1 LPFEVVVL
9 DDGVSW
15 MAAAQG
21 DQNSAIGNI
30 WDGAIWSENDHQV
43 GLAGTAFK
51 PWDFTQD
58 KLSEATIKEAW
69 IGLTARHRVM
79 TSSIL
84 RIQQRQSLD
93 LVPVSGIV
101 DFVAPHFSDVVREEW
116 DRSKIASDASSM
128 EHFRQLVARSIIVHH
143 PESPERDTHTLALLA
158 LTGNLPSSDRYQYAS
173 VPRVV
178 SEDEFISKG
187 MVAFSRRSCLLWL
200 GAPEKSW
207 LRYELGKTSVRHIL
221 DAMKITNNHG
231 AVCEEITTASSTTS
245 SGATGQVAGT
255 MAYRLAVR
263 CGRYFGSEQGL
274 RQHISALHAP
284 PGTWLC
290 RTCAVDCNTSQART
304 HHERSCG
311 QSSSGTFPQSLHC
324 MLQPAVYLIFVI
336 VFFLSV
342 VAVSGDQNGSVGATP
357 TVGQGGPAKAG
368 VGKKKGKA
376 SQPATLG
383 EEKDTDGS
391 FRVPG
396 FRGVWLNTAGKHF
409 VKVDGERLTTAE
421 GKADV
426 VFFGAIDEAAKKYD
440 SILRMQKKKNHN
452 QKMELN
458 FKPDGTRFLYE
469 DITPASTSGLGGSA
483 ANVVPALSVINIKVR
498 VERVASIFANVSI
511 HPSLTQCFVLHR
523 IYLPP

>member
-1 LPFEVVVL
+1 MSNHVRLITTNESKSLNVLAYTGSKKRRRNLRRYFSKGTGLPEAPYHVIVTSYASFLEDYFHFCQLPFEVVVL

-21 DQNSAIGNI
+21 DQNSAIGSI

-58 KLSEATIKEAW
+58 KLSEATSKEAW

-93 LVPVSGIV
+93 LAPVSGIV

-143 PESPERDTHTLALLA
+143 AESSERDTHSLALLA
-158 LTGNLPSSDRYQYAS
+158 LNGNLPSSDRSHYAP

-200 GAPEKSW
+200 GAQEKSW

-290 RTCAVDCNTSQART
+290 RTCAIDCNTSQART

-311 QSSSGTFPQSLHC
+311 QSSNGKFPQPLH
-324 MLQPAVYLIFVI
+324 Y
-336 VFFLSV
+336 
-342 VAVSGDQNGSVGATP
+342 
-357 TVGQGGPAKAG
+357 
-368 VGKKKGKA
+368 
-376 SQPATLG
+376 
-383 EEKDTDGS
+383 
-391 FRVPG
+391 
-396 FRGVWLNTAGKHF
+396 
-409 VKVDGERLTTAE
+409 
-421 GKADV
+421 
-426 VFFGAIDEAAKKYD
+426 
-440 SILRMQKKKNHN
+440 
-452 QKMELN
+452 
-458 FKPDGTRFLYE
+458 
-469 DITPASTSGLGGSA
+469 
-483 ANVVPALSVINIKVR
+483 
-498 VERVASIFANVSI
+498 
-511 HPSLTQCFVLHR
+511 VL
-523 IYLPP
+523 